1 MNTAFHWTR
10 QRMDLVTKLHCVL
23 SGTIREWNA
32 FISREGDVAYFSD
45 LDESPSPSRFGP
57 ASQSLR
63 SIKQTFGELENDR
76 QKLISLKE
84 SLDKDFSVV
93 R

>member
-1 MNTAFHWTR
+1 
-10 QRMDLVTKLHCVL
+10 MDLVTKLHCVL
-23 SGTIREWNA
+23 SGTIREWNV

-45 LDESPSPSRFGP
+45 LDEFPSPCRPGH
-57 ASQSLR
+57 ADSLR

-84 SLDKDFSVV
+84 SLDRDFSVV